1 MAIRKLKVPVWLW
14 LGLAC
19 TLANS
24 ALPAEEE
31 PDDSVIQMVV
41 DLLGEEDLEM
51 RAVGLQQVREEAPGE
66 AATKKFAAL
75 LPKLPPDARAG
86 LLEALGD
93 RGDVAARPAVLEI
106 LGGDQEEAVRAAALK
121 ALGALGG
128 AADVPLLAGKA
139 AADSRLEKG
148 AARLSLVR
156 LRGDDVNRA
165 IVSAI
170 ETGKPN
176 VRAELLGVLA
186 ARGAKE
192 TLPTVLDSAGDPD
205 AVVRLAALGA
215 LRFLADEGQVAML
228 VTILKTAKDPQEQR
242 KAELALL
249 VVGTRS
255 GQACAEPIIAGLAD
269 ADPLSRIA
277 LLHALARA
285 GGEKALAEVVARLK
299 DNDQGV
305 RDEAL
310 RLLSIWADP
319 AAVEHLRAVAQDGK
333 SLREQV
339 LAIRGLIR
347 QASPQGEKPADLK
360 ALAEAL
366 SLAKRP
372 QEKRLVLGVLGG
384 VATPQSLA
392 LVAPAIDQP
401 GLDDEAGLAAVM
413 IAEKMTTSGDKS
425 ALRSAMEKV
434 LGAAKSQQIRQR
446 AQKVLDAP

>member
-1 MAIRKLKVPVWLW
+1 LMVTRKIVVALG

-19 TLANS
+19 TLTNRAM
-24 ALPAEEE
+24 AAEEK
-31 PDDSVIQMVV
+31 PDDTVIKLVV
-41 DLLGEEDLEM
+41 DLLGDKDLEM

-75 LPKLPPDARAG
+75 LPKLSPDARAG

-93 RGDVAARPAVLEI
+93 RGDVVARPAVLEM
-106 LGGDQEEAVRAAALK
+106 LGGNQEEAVRAAALK

-128 AADVPLLAGKA
+128 AADVPLLADKA
-139 AADSRLEKG
+139 ASDAKLEKG

-156 LRGDDVNRA
+156 LRGDDINQA
-165 IVSAI
+165 IVSAMAA
-170 ETGKPN
+170 GKPN

-192 TLPTVLDSAGDPD
+192 TLPTVLASAEDPD

-215 LRFLADEGQVAML
+215 LRFLADEGQVATI
-228 VTILKTAKDPQEQR
+228 VKILKTAKDPQER
-242 KAELALL
+242 HKAELALL

-269 ADPLSRIA
+269 ADPAARIA
-277 LLHALARA
+277 LLHVLARA

-299 DNDQGV
+299 DNDQAV

-319 AAVEHLRAVAQDGK
+319 AAAEHLRAVAKDGK
-333 SLREQV
+333 TLREQV
-339 LAIRGLIR
+339 LAIRGLVR

-360 ALAEAL
+360 VLAEAL

-392 LVAPAIDQP
+392 LVTPAIDQP
-401 GLDDEAGLAAVM
+401 GLADEAGLAAVM

-434 LGAAKSQQIRQR
+434 LRSTKSPKIRER
-446 AQKVLDAP
+446 AQKVLNAP